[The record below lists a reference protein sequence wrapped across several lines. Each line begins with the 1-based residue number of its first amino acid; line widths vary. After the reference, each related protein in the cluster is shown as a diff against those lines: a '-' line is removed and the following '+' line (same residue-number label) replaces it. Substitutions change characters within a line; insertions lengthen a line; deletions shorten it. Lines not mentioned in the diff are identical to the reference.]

1 MKRNDTEFARFRR
14 IMDALHAE
22 QKQKKSAP
30 APSKKD
36 KKKKQETFSGGI
48 GRRIVQVDC
57 DTTSTTRAEPQIGVK
72 MTRELNSGSHVR

>member
-30 APSKKD
+30 VPSKKD

-48 GRRIVQVDC
+48 GRR
-57 DTTSTTRAEPQIGVK
+57 
-72 MTRELNSGSHVR
+72 

>member
-14 IMDALHAE
+14 IMDALYAE

-36 KKKKQETFSGGI
+36 KKKK
-48 GRRIVQVDC
+48 
-57 DTTSTTRAEPQIGVK
+57 
-72 MTRELNSGSHVR
+72 